1 MIAKVFSILEAKF
14 SVLSSGYFA
23 VCVYEGWLEEITN
36 SVNNPLSKRD
46 CWIFENAYPSFCQ
59 NGAFANPSKCSKM
72 LELEFPGLQDS
83 KEKFKFGG
91 CIFAKLLYPQIARV
105 GNAFSRRMRN
115 PIKTSPLR
123 RVRGLGLGRGED
135 LNIEWLPFAQSP
147 ASFVT
152 KHHSFLF

>member
-1 MIAKVFSILEAKF
+1 MHIRPSAKMEHSQILQSAPRC
-14 SVLSSGYFA
+14 LS
-23 VCVYEGWLEEITN
+23 L
-36 SVNNPLSKRD
+36 K
-46 CWIFENAYPSFCQ
+46 
-59 NGAFANPSKCSKM
+59 
-72 LELEFPGLQDS
+72 FPGLQDS

-135 LNIEWLPFAQSP
+135 LNIERLPFAQSP

-152 KHHSFLF
+152 KYHNFFFEEVEVEILLWSRFEADAERA